1 MKSIEKEELE
11 RLRDAN
17 QKLYSLKNNIAEIEL
32 SIRSLDLNKSAVFT
46 SIDELSVEF
55 KSLEKELTEKYG
67 NNVSINLETGDI
79 QE

>member
-11 RLRDAN
+11 RLRDVN
-17 QKLYSLKNNIAEIEL
+17 YKLHSLKNNIAEIEL
-32 SIRSLDLNKSAVFT
+32 SIRALELNKASVFT
-46 SIDELSVEF
+46 SVDDLNVEF

-67 NNVSINLETGDI
+67 NVSINLETGAI

>member
-11 RLRDAN
+11 KLREAN
-17 QKLYSLKNNIAEIEL
+17 YKLHSLKNNIAEIEL
-32 SIRSLDLNKSAVFT
+32 SIRALELNKASVFT
-46 SIDELSVEF
+46 SVDELNVEF

-67 NNVSINLETGDI
+67 NVSINLETGAI

>member
-11 RLRDAN
+11 KLRESN
-17 QKLYSLKNNIAEIEL
+17 YKLHSLKNNIAEIEL
-32 SIRSLDLNKSAVFT
+32 SIRALELNKASVFT
-46 SIDELSVEF
+46 SVDELNVEF

-67 NNVSINLETGDI
+67 NVSINLETGAI

>member
-11 RLRDAN
+11 RLRDVN
-17 QKLYSLKNNIAEIEL
+17 YKLHSLKNKIAEIEL
-32 SIRSLDLNKSAVFT
+32 SIRSLELNKDSVFN
-46 SIDELSVEF
+46 SVDELNVEF

-67 NNVSINLETGDI
+67 NVSINLETGDI

>member
-11 RLRDAN
+11 RLRDVN
-17 QKLYSLKNNIAEIEL
+17 YKLHSLKNNIAEIEL
-32 SIRSLDLNKSAVFT
+32 SIRALELNKASVFNSVDDLN
-46 SIDELSVEF
+46 VEF

-67 NNVSINLETGDI
+67 NVSINLETGAI

>member
-11 RLRDAN
+11 RLRDVN
-17 QKLYSLKNNIAEIEL
+17 YKLHSLKNNIAEIEM
-32 SIRSLDLNKSAVFT
+32 SIRALELNKASVFT
-46 SIDELSVEF
+46 NIDELNVEF

-67 NNVSINLETGDI
+67 NVSINLETGNI

>member
-11 RLRDAN
+11 RLRDVN
-17 QKLYSLKNNIAEIEL
+17 YKLHSLKNNIAEIEL
-32 SIRSLDLNKSAVFT
+32 SIRSLELNKASVFT
-46 SIDELSVEF
+46 SVDELNVEF

-67 NNVSINLETGDI
+67 NVSINLETGAI

>member
-11 RLRDAN
+11 RLRDVN
-17 QKLYSLKNNIAEIEL
+17 YKLHSLKNNIAEIEI
-32 SIRSLDLNKSAVFT
+32 SIRALELNKASVFT
-46 SIDELSVEF
+46 SVDELNVEF

-67 NNVSINLETGDI
+67 NVSINLETGAI

>member
-11 RLRDAN
+11 RLRDVN
-17 QKLYSLKNNIAEIEL
+17 YKLHSLKNNIAEIEL
-32 SIRSLDLNKSAVFT
+32 SIRSLELNKASVFT
-46 SIDELSVEF
+46 SVDDLNVEF

-67 NNVSINLETGDI
+67 NVSINLETGAI

>member
-11 RLRDAN
+11 RLRDVN
-17 QKLYSLKNNIAEIEL
+17 YKLHSLKNNIAEIEL
-32 SIRSLDLNKSAVFT
+32 SIRALELNKESVFT
-46 SIDELSVEF
+46 SVDELNVEF

-67 NNVSINLETGDI
+67 NVSINLETGAI

>member
-11 RLRDAN
+11 RLRDVN
-17 QKLYSLKNNIAEIEL
+17 YKLHSLKNNIAEIEL
-32 SIRSLDLNKSAVFT
+32 SIRALELNKASVFT
-46 SIDELSVEF
+46 SVDELNVEF

-67 NNVSINLETGDI
+67 NVSINLETGAI

>member
-32 SIRSLDLNKSAVFT
+32 SIRALELNKSSVFT

-67 NNVSINLETGDI
+67 NNVSINLETGNI

>member
-11 RLRDAN
+11 RLRDVN
-17 QKLYSLKNNIAEIEL
+17 YKLHSLKNNIAEIEL
-32 SIRSLDLNKSAVFT
+32 SIRSLELNKASVFN
-46 SIDELSVEF
+46 SVDELNVEF

-67 NNVSINLETGDI
+67 NVSINLETGAI

>member
-11 RLRDAN
+11 KLRDVN
-17 QKLYSLKNNIAEIEL
+17 HRLYSLKNNIAEIEL
-32 SIRSLDLNKSAVFT
+32 SIRALELNKSSVFT
-46 SIDELSVEF
+46 SIDELNVEF

-67 NNVSINLETGDI
+67 NNVSINLETGNI